1 MSDLEV
7 CILPYRLK
15 LASIAKENLSICA
28 HTIIKLLL
36 FPNEGKEFFS
46 FTETPSSISLI
57 IDEAAIETFPAEAKV
72 GVSSTVFIPFQ
83 IQTGQ
88 SGTVPVLHSIAVP
101 LANNGISIL
110 QLSTYETDY
119 TLIPE
124 ELVKKALSCFPPTFV
139 IRDESQLFEDAIS
152 NIQSPFFN
160 AKRNSVN
167 GSSLSMQIHQFQDG
181 DATNEKQ
188 WTDSEFL
195 SKIATSEQITNL
207 RRVVSFPD
215 CPVYVTSL
223 AGSVEAVQ
231 DTMSIPLINLLFFS
245 DDRQRG
251 DRFFSFTRTSENAS
265 LILSEPCLSLFP
277 PGSLNFCGG
286 AWSILKIEDVAFAFE
301 QCGIVRDCT
310 ERLKNLGISIFYLTT
325 YHTDYLLVNQEDYHA
340 VMNALVH
347 YDSLEISN

>member
-7 CILPYRLK
+7 CILP
-15 LASIAKENLSICA
+15 
-28 HTIIKLLL
+28 
-36 FPNEGKEFFS
+36 GKDFFS
-46 FTETPSSISLI
+46 FTETPLNISLI
-57 IDEAAIETFPAEAKV
+57 VDEAAVESFPPEAKV
-72 GVSSTVFIPFQ
+72 DVSPTVFIPFQ
-83 IQTGQ
+83 ILTGQ

-139 IRDESQLFEDAIS
+139 IRDESRLFEDAIP
-152 NIQSPFFN
+152 NFQSPFYN

-167 GSSLSMQIHQFQDG
+167 GSCLSMQLQDG
-181 DATNEKQ
+181 EKTDGDQ
-188 WTDSEFL
+188 WINPEFL

-223 AGSVEAVQ
+223 VGSVEAVQ
-231 DTMSIPLINLLFFS
+231 NTMSIPLINLLFYS
-245 DDRQRG
+245 DDRSFSRERG
-251 DRFFSFTRTSENAS
+251 DRFFSFTRTAENAS

-286 AWSILKIEDVAFAFE
+286 SWSILKIEDVAFAFE
-301 QCGIVRDCT
+301 QCGIVRDFT
-310 ERLKNLGISIFYLTT
+310 EKLKNLGISIFYLTT

-347 YDSLEISN
+347 YDSTDISGH